1 MNTHL
6 FRIGAALAL
15 CASTQAQAAAS
26 KTCLS
31 NGEVEGLVGYVLPS
45 VLDKVAGS
53 CAAHVSRKGY
63 MATRLPDLI
72 DTIAAGRDAAWP
84 QARAAFMKFGG
95 ANDKEAAAAFAALS
109 DDALRQIVDET
120 FAEKLGMKVPPSAC
134 LDVEEVLET
143 LEPLPAGNAVRLV
156 TAVMMMAGRSDKSI
170 PACPR

>member
-15 CASTQAQAAAS
+15 CASTQAQAAAGQ
-26 KTCLS
+26 TCLS
-31 NGEVEGLVGYVLPS
+31 AHEIEGLVGYVMPA

-53 CAAHVSRKGY
+53 CAPHVSGKGY

-72 DTIAAGRDAAWP
+72 GTFASGRDAAWP

-95 ANDKEAAAAFAALS
+95 AGDKSAAAAFAALP
-109 DDALRQIVDET
+109 DDALRQIVDQT

-134 LDVEEVLET
+134 LDVEDILET
-143 LEPLPAGNAVRLV
+143 LEPLPAGNAVRLI
-156 TAVMMMAGRSDKSI
+156 TAIFMMAGRNDKSI

>member
-1 MNTHL
+1 MNTQL

-15 CASTQAQAAAS
+15 CASNQAQAAAS
-26 KTCLS
+26 QSCLS
-31 NGEVEGLVGYVLPS
+31 NGEVEGLVGYVLPA

-53 CAAHVSRKGY
+53 CAPHVSRKGY

-72 DTIAAGRDAAWP
+72 DTFAAGRDAAWP
-84 QARAAFMKFGG
+84 RARSAFMKFGG
-95 ANDKEAAAAFAALS
+95 SDKEAAAAFSALP
-109 DDALRQIVDET
+109 DEALRQIVDET

-143 LEPLPAGNAVRLV
+143 LEPLPADNAVRLV
-156 TAVMMMAGRSDKSI
+156 TSILMMAGRNDKSI